1 MRIDSKTQKVGL
13 LGHPVIHSKSPEMM
27 NQAFQ
32 SLNLPFV
39 YMAYDVEPDQLGQ
52 AVNGMRALG
61 FRGWNVT
68 IPHKVAIMKWL
79 DEVEESARE
88 IGAVNTVIR
97 QGKKLI
103 GTNTDGEGYMRSLL
117 QETRL
122 DLAGCNI
129 LILGAGGAARAVG
142 YTLAKAGAEGIF
154 ITNRTAVKGKE
165 LAERLSRWCP
175 ARFVEGEH
183 VKDVIRNTDLLIQTT
198 SVGMSPDVDGIPLDP
213 DWLHGEMVVSDLV
226 YHPRET
232 RLLREAKAR
241 GAKVH
246 SGMGMLVYQAAL
258 AFEKWT
264 GTVAPVD
271 MMHKTLGKSLNPVVG
286 TESEGKG

>member
-32 SLNLPFV
+32 ALNLPFV

-68 IPHKVAIMKWL
+68 IPHKVAVMKWL

-122 DLAGCNI
+122 DLTGCRI

-154 ITNRTAVKGKE
+154 ITNRTAMKGKE

-241 GAKVH
+241 GARVH

-264 GTVAPVD
+264 GAVAPVD
-271 MMHKTLGKSLNPVVG
+271 RMQKTLEESLNPVIG